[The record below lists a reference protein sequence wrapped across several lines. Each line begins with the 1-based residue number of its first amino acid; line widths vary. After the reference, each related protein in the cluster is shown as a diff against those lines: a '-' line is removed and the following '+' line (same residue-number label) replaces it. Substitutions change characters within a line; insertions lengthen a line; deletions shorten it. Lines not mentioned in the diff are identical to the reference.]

1 MFFKVVVSGKPE
13 PTLTWY
19 HNEKELT
26 PNYSQE
32 IERDGSLSIP
42 STELKHGG
50 IYRLVARNSA
60 GSTEQEVK
68 LSVVMEG
75 ENTPEVEHKSMD
87 FIPIPVK
94 DFGKYV
100 AKNHDKNNQG
110 FKEQFQVGSVLM
122 KAKSLCCNTT
132 SKGYH
137 FTLELFNICR
147 ALRVV
152 MTTQRLWDLILNSR
166 NTTDLQTLQSV
177 SIYSRLCL
185 CMGVCMHAWVSVTTC
200 MLCSQMITIE

>member
-1 MFFKVVVSGKPE
+1 MVGTDTDTYFIITVTASFSCVISLEPVIEEFPDDTTAVEGEGVFFKVVASGKPE

-19 HNEKELT
+19 HNKKELT

-42 STELKHGG
+42 STELKHRGM
-50 IYRLVARNSA
+50 YRLVARNSL

-87 FIPIPVK
+87 FIPISVK

-100 AKNHDKNNQG
+100 AKNHDNNNQG
-110 FKEQFQVGSVLM
+110 FKEQFQVVLM
-122 KAKSLCCNTT
+122 KACC
-132 SKGYH
+132 
-137 FTLELFNICR
+137 F
-147 ALRVV
+147 
-152 MTTQRLWDLILNSR
+152 
-166 NTTDLQTLQSV
+166 
-177 SIYSRLCL
+177 
-185 CMGVCMHAWVSVTTC
+185 
-200 MLCSQMITIE
+200 

>member
-19 HNEKELT
+19 HNKKELT

-32 IERDGSLSIP
+32 IEKDGSLSIP

-50 IYRLVARNSA
+50 IYRLVARNSV
-60 GSTEQEVK
+60 GSAEREVK

-75 ENTPEVEHKSMD
+75 EKALEVERRSMD

-110 FKEQFQVGSVLM
+110 FKEQFQV
-122 KAKSLCCNTT
+122 
-132 SKGYH
+132 
-137 FTLELFNICR
+137 
-147 ALRVV
+147 
-152 MTTQRLWDLILNSR
+152 
-166 NTTDLQTLQSV
+166 
-177 SIYSRLCL
+177 SI
-185 CMGVCMHAWVSVTTC
+185 
-200 MLCSQMITIE
+200 

>member
-19 HNEKELT
+19 HNKKELT

-50 IYRLVARNSA
+50 IYRLVARNSLGNA
-60 GSTEQEVK
+60 EQEVK

-75 ENTPEVEHKSMD
+75 EGTPEVEHKSMD
-87 FIPIPVK
+87 FIPISVK

-110 FKEQFQVGSVLM
+110 FKEQFQVDNVLM
-122 KAKSLCCNTT
+122 KACC
-132 SKGYH
+132 
-137 FTLELFNICR
+137 F
-147 ALRVV
+147 
-152 MTTQRLWDLILNSR
+152 Q
-166 NTTDLQTLQSV
+166 
-177 SIYSRLCL
+177 
-185 CMGVCMHAWVSVTTC
+185 VTV
-200 MLCSQMITIE
+200 L

>member
-50 IYRLVARNSA
+50 IYRLVARNSL

-94 DFGKYV
+94 GLWR
-100 AKNHDKNNQG
+100 
-110 FKEQFQVGSVLM
+110 SMWLRIM
-122 KAKSLCCNTT
+122 TRTT
-132 SKGYH
+132 
-137 FTLELFNICR
+137 R
-147 ALRVV
+147 DLR
-152 MTTQRLWDLILNSR
+152 NSFR
-166 NTTDLQTLQSV
+166 
-177 SIYSRLCL
+177 
-185 CMGVCMHAWVSVTTC
+185 
-200 MLCSQMITIE
+200 